1 MTDESNG
8 DVVQVQCLDQHMQIM
23 SHIATIKMK
32 KKDYIMEHFFI
43 YLPDEGTPL
52 EFLAFPWPWPF
63 DPYSLPRSQTNLMS
77 QGCH

>member
-32 KKDYIMEHFFI
+32 KKDYIMEHFFFI
-43 YLPDEGTPL
+43 YLTKEPL
-52 EFLAFPWPWPF
+52 
-63 DPYSLPRSQTNLMS
+63 
-77 QGCH
+77 

>member
-32 KKDYIMEHFFI
+32 RKDYIMEHLFI
-43 YLPDEGTPL
+43 YLTKEPL
-52 EFLAFPWPWPF
+52 
-63 DPYSLPRSQTNLMS
+63 
-77 QGCH
+77 

>member
-32 KKDYIMEHFFI
+32 KKDYIMEHFF
-43 YLPDEGTPL
+43 LFTWRRNPSRVPS
-52 EFLAFPWPWPF
+52 FPMAMAIWPI
-63 DPYSLPRSQTNLMS
+63 
-77 QGCH
+77 